1 MGIPMNPESIEQDL
15 AYSNAYDDP
24 GFTEATFAFK
34 PQPPLPDAVQ
44 RTTGPPTSPDGRS
57 TGSTREEQLA
67 ESNHIKGQPWRR
79 LAAIPLRYEP
89 SQIPAPEVDSS
100 LPMLGAASVGLL
112 CAGYMLR
119 RRCRQAKERRDSFGF
134 LPDWRRSSL
143 NACELNA

>member
-67 ESNHIKGQPWRR
+67 ESNHIKG
-79 LAAIPLRYEP
+79 
-89 SQIPAPEVDSS
+89 
-100 LPMLGAASVGLL
+100 
-112 CAGYMLR
+112 
-119 RRCRQAKERRDSFGF
+119 RCRQAKERRDSFGF
-134 LPDWRRSSL
+134 LPDWGRSSL